1 MSTTQINATELI
13 TNLAEQHITNAIV
26 NAAKGKTNKRS
37 KKMTLA
43 DEIRGCFD
51 IEKFLN
57 DATATIEDL
66 INRKIEEALASE
78 KPTKKRAYKKGKVQP
93 VVVDEVVEKPTDEV
107 IEKPTDEVIEKPTDE
122 VIEKPTDEVIEKP
135 TDEVVEKKTKKPRV
149 SKKDKPNEVADSNEK
164 PKKKVTKKDKSVEV
178 SDSDA
183 SETDDKVTKKTKRTV
198 KKKIQTP
205 IIENVIEPGT
215 TVEPELQ
222 NDIDNQDDSSVKT
235 SDFIQPLSIS
245 NELEEEE
252 LSDIE

>member
-1 MSTTQINATELI
+1 MTTAQINATELI

-26 NAAKGKTNKRS
+26 TAAKGKTNKRS
-37 KKMTLA
+37 KKMMTLA

-93 VVVDEVVEKPTDEV
+93 VVVDEVVVDEVVVDEVVVDEVVEKPTDEV
-107 IEKPTDEVIEKPTDE
+107 V
-122 VIEKPTDEVIEKP
+122 EKP

-149 SKKDKPNEVADSNEK
+149 SKKDKTDEVVTEK
-164 PKKKVTKKDKSVEV
+164 PKKKVSKKDKSVEV

-198 KKKIQTP
+198 KKKTQTP

-215 TVEPELQ
+215 TVETELQ

-245 NELEEEE
+245 NELEEED